1 MGKINMPK
9 VIIGG
14 LIAGVV
20 LNVIDFVMFGMALQS
35 QLATAMQAL
44 GKPPMTNAQVPW
56 FVFLDFV
63 AGIALVWLYAAMR
76 PRFGAGP
83 ATAAKAGVAGWF
95 FAGLLPTLFMWP
107 MHLMPPNLTI
117 IPTVVAL
124 VEWPLA
130 AVIGAKFYLE
140 GAGAG
145 GGAGM
150 GTGAG
155 AGMGA
160 RM

>member
-1 MGKINMPK
+1 MGKINMQK
-9 VIIGG
+9 VVIGG

-20 LNVIDFVMFGMALQS
+20 LNVIDFVMFGMVLRTQMA
-35 QLATAMQAL
+35 AAMQAL

-63 AGIALVWLYAAMR
+63 AGIGLVWLYAAMR
-76 PRFGAGP
+76 PRYGAGP
-83 ATAAKAGVAGWF
+83 GTAAKAGIAGWF

-107 MHLMPPNLTI
+107 MHLMPDNIAILT
-117 IPTVVAL
+117 TVVAL

-130 AVIGAKFYLE
+130 TVVGAKFYME
-140 GAGAG
+140 GA
-145 GGAGM
+145 
-150 GTGAG
+150 GAG

-160 RM
+160 GARM

>member
-1 MGKINMPK
+1 MGKINMQK
-9 VIIGG
+9 VVIGG

-20 LNVIDFVMFGMALQS
+20 LNVIDFVMFGMVLKTQMA
-35 QLATAMQAL
+35 AAMQAL
-44 GKPPMTNAQVPW
+44 GKPPVPDSQMPW
-56 FVFLDFV
+56 FIVLDFV
-63 AGIALVWLYAAMR
+63 AGVSLVWLYAAIR

-83 ATAAKAGVAGWF
+83 VTAAKAGVAGWF

-107 MHLMPPNLTI
+107 MQLMPQNLTI
-117 IPTVVAL
+117 IMTVVAL
-124 VEWPLA
+124 VQWPLA

-145 GGAGM
+145 AGM
-150 GTGAG
+150 GAGAG

>member
-1 MGKINMPK
+1 MGKINMKK
-9 VIIGG
+9 VVIGG

-20 LNVIDFVMFGMALQS
+20 LNVIDLVLFGVVLKTQMA
-35 QLATAMQAL
+35 AAMQAL
-44 GKPPMTNAQVPW
+44 GKPPITDAQMPW
-56 FVFLDFV
+56 FVVLDFV
-63 AGIALVWLYAAMR
+63 AGVSLVWLYAAMR

-107 MHLMPPNLTI
+107 MQLMPQNLTI
-117 IPTVVAL
+117 IMTVVAL
-124 VEWPLA
+124 VQWPLA

-145 GGAGM
+145 AGVGA
-150 GTGAG
+150 GAG

>member
-1 MGKINMPK
+1 MGKINMQK

-20 LNVIDFVMFGMALQS
+20 LNVIDFVVFGMLLKAQM
-35 QLATAMQAL
+35 AAAMQAL
-44 GKPPMTNAQVPW
+44 GRPPMTNAQIPW

-63 AGIALVWLYAAMR
+63 AGIGLVWLYAAMR
-76 PRFGAGP
+76 PRYGAGP
-83 ATAAKAGVAGWF
+83 TTAAKAGVAGWF
-95 FAGLLPTLFMWP
+95 FGGLLPTLFMWP
-107 MHLMPPNLTI
+107 MALMPHNVTI
-117 IPTVVAL
+117 IATVVAL

-130 AVIGAKFYLE
+130 IVIGAKFYLE

-145 GGAGM
+145 AGM
-150 GTGAG
+150 GAG
-155 AGMGA
+155 AGA

>member
-1 MGKINMPK
+1 MGKINMQK

-20 LNVIDFVMFGMALQS
+20 LNVIDFVLFGIVLKTQMA
-35 QLATAMQAL
+35 AAMQAL
-44 GKPPMTNAQVPW
+44 GRPPMTNAQVPW
-56 FVFLDFV
+56 FVILDFV
-63 AGIALVWLYAAMR
+63 AGIGLVWLYAAMR
-76 PRFGAGP
+76 PRYGAGP

-95 FAGLLPTLFMWP
+95 FGGLLVTLFMWP
-107 MHLMPPNLTI
+107 MALMPHNLMIVT
-117 IPTVVAL
+117 TLVAL

-130 AVIGAKFYLE
+130 TVIGAKFYLE

-145 GGAGM
+145 AGM
-150 GTGAG
+150 GAG
-155 AGMGA
+155 AGA